1 MTGDRRPE
9 EVYRDFNHV
18 FYNIVKQIKEGKDV
32 GEKEAARVE
41 KEEAEEAVLDLGA
54 RAVMWV
60 VGGPGSR
67 KQERVT
73 AAVAELNNWTV
84 ISSGAGIL
92 MFL

>member
-41 KEEAEEAVLDLGA
+41 EEAVLDLGA
-54 RAVMWV
+54 RAVLWV

-84 ISSGAGIL
+84 ISSGAGTL
-92 MFL
+92 VVL

>member
-18 FYNIVKQIKEGKDV
+18 FYNIVQQIKEGRDV

-41 KEEAEEAVLDLGA
+41 EEGEAVLDLGA
-54 RAVMWV
+54 RAVLWV

-67 KQERVT
+67 KQQRVT
-73 AAVAELNNWTV
+73 AAVAEMNNWTV
-84 ISSGAGIL
+84 ISTGAGTL
-92 MFL
+92 LVL

>member
-18 FYNIVKQIKEGKDV
+18 FYNIVKQIKEGRDV

-41 KEEAEEAVLDLGA
+41 EEQEAVLELGA
-54 RAVMWV
+54 RAVLWV

-67 KQERVT
+67 KQQRVT
-73 AAVAELNNWTV
+73 AAVAEMNNWTV
-84 ISSGAGIL
+84 ISTGAGTL
-92 MFL
+92 VVL

>member
-32 GEKEAARVE
+32 GEKEAVGVE
-41 KEEAEEAVLDLGA
+41 KEEEAVLDLGA

>member
-18 FYNIVKQIKEGKDV
+18 FYNIVQQIKEGRDV

-41 KEEAEEAVLDLGA
+41 EEAEAVLDLGA
-54 RAVMWV
+54 RAVLWV

-67 KQERVT
+67 KQQRVT
-73 AAVAELNNWTV
+73 AAVAEMNNWTV
-84 ISSGAGIL
+84 ISTGAGTVVVL
-92 MFL
+92 

>member
-18 FYNIVKQIKEGKDV
+18 FYNIVKQIKEGKDA

-41 KEEAEEAVLDLGA
+41 EGEAVLDLGA
-54 RAVMWV
+54 RAVLWV

-67 KQERVT
+67 KQQRVT
-73 AAVAELNNWTV
+73 AAVAEMNNWTV
-84 ISSGAGIL
+84 ISTGAGVVVVL
-92 MFL
+92 

>member
-18 FYNIVKQIKEGKDV
+18 FYNIVKQIKEGRDV

-41 KEEAEEAVLDLGA
+41 EEQEAVLDLGA
-54 RAVMWV
+54 RAVLWV

-67 KQERVT
+67 KQQRVT
-73 AAVAELNNWTV
+73 AAVAEMNNWTV
-84 ISSGAGIL
+84 ISTGAGTL
-92 MFL
+92 VVL

>member
-41 KEEAEEAVLDLGA
+41 KEEEAVLDLGA

-84 ISSGAGIL
+84 ISSGAGTL
-92 MFL
+92 VVL

>member
-18 FYNIVKQIKEGKDV
+18 FYNIVKQIKEGRDV

-41 KEEAEEAVLDLGA
+41 EEQEAVLDLGA
-54 RAVMWV
+54 RAVLWV

-67 KQERVT
+67 KQQRVT
-73 AAVAELNNWTV
+73 AAVAEMNNWTV
-84 ISSGAGIL
+84 IRTGAGVVVVL
-92 MFL
+92 

>member
-18 FYNIVKQIKEGKDV
+18 FYNIVKQIQEGRDV

-41 KEEAEEAVLDLGA
+41 EEQEAVLDLGA
-54 RAVMWV
+54 RAVLWV

-67 KQERVT
+67 KQQRVT
-73 AAVAELNNWTV
+73 AAVAEMNNWTV
-84 ISSGAGIL
+84 IRTGAGVVVVL
-92 MFL
+92 

>member
-18 FYNIVKQIKEGKDV
+18 FYNIVKQIKEGRDV

-41 KEEAEEAVLDLGA
+41 EEQEAVLDLGA
-54 RAVMWV
+54 RAVLWV

-67 KQERVT
+67 KQQRVT
-73 AAVAELNNWTV
+73 AAVAEMNNWTV
-84 ISSGAGIL
+84 ISTGAGVVVVL
-92 MFL
+92 

>member
-41 KEEAEEAVLDLGA
+41 EEQEAVLDLGA
-54 RAVMWV
+54 RAVLWV

-67 KQERVT
+67 KQQRVT
-73 AAVAELNNWTV
+73 AAVAEMNNWTV
-84 ISSGAGIL
+84 ISTGAGVVVVL
-92 MFL
+92 

>member
-18 FYNIVKQIKEGKDV
+18 FYNIVKQIKEGRDV

-41 KEEAEEAVLDLGA
+41 EEQEAVLDLGA
-54 RAVMWV
+54 RAVLWV

-67 KQERVT
+67 KQQRVT
-73 AAVAELNNWTV
+73 AAVAEMNNWTV
-84 ISSGAGIL
+84 ISTGAGVVVVS
-92 MFL
+92 

>member
-41 KEEAEEAVLDLGA
+41 EEEAVLDLGA

-84 ISSGAGIL
+84 ISSGAGTL
-92 MFL
+92 VVL

>member
-18 FYNIVKQIKEGKDV
+18 FCNIVKQIKEGRDV

-41 KEEAEEAVLDLGA
+41 EEQEVVLDLGA
-54 RAVMWV
+54 RAVLWV

-67 KQERVT
+67 KQQRVT
-73 AAVAELNNWTV
+73 AAVAEMNNWTV
-84 ISSGAGIL
+84 ISTGAGVVVVL
-92 MFL
+92 

>member
-18 FYNIVKQIKEGKDV
+18 FYNIVKQIKEGRDV

-41 KEEAEEAVLDLGA
+41 EEAEVVLDLGA
-54 RAVMWV
+54 RAVLWV

-67 KQERVT
+67 KQQRVT
-73 AAVAELNNWTV
+73 AAVAEMNNWTV
-84 ISSGAGIL
+84 ISTGAGVVVVL
-92 MFL
+92 

>member
-18 FYNIVKQIKEGKDV
+18 FYNIVKQIKEGRDV

-41 KEEAEEAVLDLGA
+41 EEQEAVLDLGA
-54 RAVMWV
+54 RAVLWV

-67 KQERVT
+67 KQQRVT
-73 AAVAELNNWTV
+73 AAVAEMNNWTV
-84 ISSGAGIL
+84 ISTGAGVVVML
-92 MFL
+92 

>member
-18 FYNIVKQIKEGKDV
+18 FYNIVKQIKEGRDV

-41 KEEAEEAVLDLGA
+41 EEAEAVLDLGA
-54 RAVMWV
+54 RAVLWV

-67 KQERVT
+67 KQQRVT
-73 AAVAELNNWTV
+73 AAVAEMSNWTV
-84 ISSGAGIL
+84 ISTGAGTL
-92 MFL
+92 VVL